1 MESAMIEIWVGVISF
16 VTGFVSFLYGT
27 RICWECCKNNYFTEK
42 PETRKSTLRVHLPV
56 ATALYLFGFMLVFG
70 YVFDDFVS
78 KYVYSLTSA
87 ILLSH
92 FFVSMAIP
100 TLKRNPSSPAQHKN
114 FEAPTIHIE
123 SL

>member
-1 MESAMIEIWVGVISF
+1 MIEIWVDVISF

-27 RICWECCKNNYFTEK
+27 RICWEGCHNNYFTEK
-42 PETRKSTLRVHLPV
+42 PETRKSSLRVHLPV
-56 ATALYLFGFMLVFG
+56 ATALYLFGFIHVFG

-100 TLKRNPSSPAQHKN
+100 TLKRNPASPTQHKN
-114 FEAPTIHIE
+114 FEAPTILIE